1 MVALGHGSARV
12 TGQFRFAPMRGFVMS
27 FLRASIAQSVALL
40 AIAAAS
46 PALAHPH
53 VFVVVKS
60 ELVFNDKGLV
70 TGVRHAWT
78 FDDMYSSF
86 VTTGLTADGK
96 PPTEAQ
102 LQPLAEQNVGD
113 LAEFGYFTVLKAPG
127 QKIEIGK
134 PDAISMSLNDKNLV
148 TLRFTANLKTPASA
162 GRALTF
168 QVYDPTYFV
177 SFDFDKNGVSLAS
190 APSGCSLT
198 LVPPK
203 SLDDTESQKLSEAF
217 FSGLSPGADFG
228 IKLAGRAIVACP

>member
-1 MVALGHGSARV
+1 
-12 TGQFRFAPMRGFVMS
+12 MRLLRQAILAVLVVMG
-27 FLRASIAQSVALL
+27 
-40 AIAAAS
+40 AAS
-46 PALAHPH
+46 PAFAHPH

-86 VTTGLTADGK
+86 VTTGVNPDGK

-102 LQPLAEQNVGD
+102 LQPLAEQNVSD

-127 QKIEIGK
+127 QKIAIDK
-134 PDAISMSLNDKNLV
+134 PDKISMSVDDKNIV
-148 TLRFTANLKTPASA
+148 TLRFTVELKTPASA
-162 GRALTF
+162 GRALTL

-177 SFDFDKNGVSLAS
+177 SFDFAKDGVGFAS
-190 APSGCSLT
+190 APSGCSIT
-198 LVPPK
+198 VTQPK
-203 SLDDTESQKLSEAF
+203 SLDDSESQKLSEAF